1 MRTKIILL
9 NLALMLLPISL
20 LAQAFEPSNGDLEA
34 VLSRF
39 SNYRFGTIS
48 IYRIDNIQ
56 DVRKAIRLS
65 EQAKS
70 GVSTDES
77 ILKTVEEEVR
87 YIIEQGVKNDDDIN
101 QITTDIINAGKL
113 VPAKEILEGI
123 YTFYKNKDIDVQVVE
138 SAYLVTTRPNLGQI
152 PNTIIALLVTTARR
166 GTMED
171 HLQNVRNTNIYTY
184 DELKAFKL
192 DTSFTSDNL
201 YDLMVNSL
209 IQGNI
214 INMTMDAQ
222 GIGNPEWFAPRK
234 FGQSSSLIS
243 IENDAS
249 SYDIQNFVRISE
261 GQALDYGL
269 KENEVIVSPDLISW
283 KRYAKPIYV
292 ENNNVVIDSASS
304 SNTNLPKFGLELR
317 YGIDEINYPS
327 FWSERMSL
335 SAIWESVKLGLIL
348 PTDGWSSMGKDV
360 YNIDRK
366 LTYGGFGVTGSFDFP
381 FKVIPKSG
389 IFKFN
394 FGYVFGDANESKY
407 KNRRIDPN
415 NYDPNLTLLF
425 EDFDYL
431 IRLNA
436 QLHYTF
442 AIAIDQ
448 NYWFRFGIGG
458 TIFNVERW
466 YNDLDTSGEI
476 NKLKFRKLDDET
488 IGGISGR
495 IEFMTKNI
503 ITPFGAFVQYF
514 DESLST
520 GLWLQ
525 IPIIEKTL
533 ALRLDA
539 KGFFSAF
546 KSQPHKWESK
556 SVFVPSA
563 RLIVNF

>member
-1 MRTKIILL
+1 MKKLLVIIQGLL
-9 NLALMLLPISL
+9 LLPIL
-20 LAQAFEPSNGDLEA
+20 LIGQRYEPSKTDLEM
-34 VLSRF
+34 VLNKF
-39 SNYRFGTIS
+39 VNYRFGTIS
-48 IYRIDNIQ
+48 IYKI
-56 DVRKAIRLS
+56 K
-65 EQAKS
+65 
-70 GVSTDES
+70 
-77 ILKTVEEEVR
+77 
-87 YIIEQGVKNDDDIN
+87 KNDDIKRAIKKQEEAESGIQLDESLLKSVDPEILSTIERGAKGGRQLEN
-101 QITTDIINAGKL
+101 ITNTIIEELGKIPPDQSILESIYNFYKSQGVAGRGIENCYLITTRATAN
-113 VPAKEILEGI
+113 
-123 YTFYKNKDIDVQVVE
+123 N
-138 SAYLVTTRPNLGQI
+138 I
-152 PNTIIALLVTTARR
+152 PNTIIALII
-166 GTMED
+166 
-171 HLQNVRNTNIYTY
+171 TNEAEENLEKNLRSPSPASIYTY
-184 DELKAFKL
+184 DEMKAFKL
-192 DTSFTSDNL
+192 DSTFTSDNL

-209 IQGNI
+209 IQRNVE
-214 INMTMDAQ
+214 NKTLEAQ

-234 FGQSSSLIS
+234 FGRSSSLIS

-283 KRYAKPIYV
+283 KRYEKPKYFDGT
-292 ENNNVVIDSASS
+292 NDVIDSL
-304 SNTNLPKFGLELR
+304 SNSNINLPKFGLELK
-317 YGIDEINYPS
+317 YGIDDINYPS
-327 FWSERMSL
+327 FWSERMSI

-348 PTDGWSSMGKDV
+348 PTDGWASMGKDI

-394 FGYVFGDANESKY
+394 FGFVFGDANESKY
-407 KNRRIDPN
+407 KNRKIDPN
-415 NYDPNLTLLF
+415 NYDPNLALLI
-425 EDFDYL
+425 EDFDFL
-431 IRLNA
+431 VRLNS

-442 AIAIDQ
+442 AISIDE
-448 NYWFRFGIGG
+448 NYWFRFGVGG
-458 TIFNVERW
+458 TIYNIERW
-466 YNDLDTSGEI
+466 YNDLDTSGDV
-476 NKLKFRKLDDET
+476 NKLNFRKLDDET

-495 IEFMTKNI
+495 IEFMTKNV

-539 KGFFSAF
+539 KGFFSGF
-546 KSQPHKWESK
+546 KSQPHKWENK

>member
-1 MRTKIILL
+1 MKKLLVLIQGLILL
-9 NLALMLLPISL
+9 PFFLFG
-20 LAQAFEPSNGDLEA
+20 QRYEPSKTDLEM
-34 VLSRF
+34 VLNKF
-39 SNYRFGTIS
+39 INYRFGTVS
-48 IYRIDNIQ
+48 IYKI
-56 DVRKAIRLS
+56 K
-65 EQAKS
+65 
-70 GVSTDES
+70 
-77 ILKTVEEEVR
+77 
-87 YIIEQGVKNDDDIN
+87 KNDDIKRAIKKQEEAAKGVQIDEALLKAVDQEILGVIERGAKGGKN
-101 QITTDIINAGKL
+101 LEAITTTIIEDLGKI
-113 VPAKEILEGI
+113 PPDQPILESIFNFFKSKGEAGAGI
-123 YTFYKNKDIDVQVVE
+123 ENC
-138 SAYLVTTRPNLGQI
+138 YLITTRASENNI
-152 PNTIIALLVTTARR
+152 PNTIIALIVTTESEENIAKNLR
-166 GTMED
+166 GPSPA
-171 HLQNVRNTNIYTY
+171 NIYTY

-192 DTSFTSDNL
+192 DSTFTSDNL

-209 IQGNI
+209 IQRNVE
-214 INMTMDAQ
+214 NKTLEAQ

-234 FGQSSSLIS
+234 FGRSSSLIS
-243 IENDAS
+243 MENDAV

-261 GQALDYGL
+261 GQALGYGL
-269 KENEVIVSPDLISW
+269 KENEVIVSPDLLSW
-283 KRYAKPIYV
+283 KRYDKPRYWDGMNSV
-292 ENNNVVIDSASS
+292 VDSLGNSNV
-304 SNTNLPKFGLELR
+304 NLPKFGLELR
-317 YGIDEINYPS
+317 YGIEDINYPS

-348 PTDGWSSMGKDV
+348 PTDGWASMGKDV

-407 KNRRIDPN
+407 KNRKIDPN

-425 EDFDYL
+425 QDFDYL
-431 IRLNA
+431 VRLNA

-442 AIAIDQ
+442 AISVDED
-448 NYWFRFGIGG
+448 YWFRFGVGG
-458 TIFNVERW
+458 TIYNVERW
-466 YNDLDTSGEI
+466 YNDLDTSGDI
-476 NKLKFRKLDDET
+476 NKLKFRKFDDET
-488 IGGISGR
+488 VGGISGR
-495 IEFMTKNI
+495 IEFMAKNI

-514 DESLST
+514 DESMSA

-546 KSQPHKWESK
+546 KSQPHQWESK

-563 RLIVNF
+563 RLIINF

>member
-1 MRTKIILL
+1 MPFLVFSQKY
-9 NLALMLLPISL
+9 
-20 LAQAFEPSNGDLEA
+20 EPSKNDLEA
-34 VLSRF
+34 VLRNF
-39 SNYRFGTIS
+39 INYRFGNIS
-48 IYRIDNIQ
+48 IYQLKQGSVEDLRNIIKSSSNEPEQTKSIDSAMIKSLDPRVLTIIQNGAKLRRAIDNIIE
-56 DVRKAIRLS
+56 AI
-65 EQAKS
+65 E
-70 GVSTDES
+70 DEGFTPPAN
-77 ILKTVEEEVR
+77 LEEFVE
-87 YIIEQGVKNDDDIN
+87 
-101 QITTDIINAGKL
+101 
-113 VPAKEILEGI
+113 
-123 YTFYKNKDIDVQVVE
+123 FYKAQQQKPRKVLNNCF
-138 SAYLVTTRPNLGQI
+138 LVTTRSNFNELPS
-152 PNTIIALLVTTARR
+152 TVIALIVTYET
-166 GTMED
+166 ED
-171 HLQNVRNTNIYTY
+171 KIEENLKSVDESFIFTY
-184 DELKAFKL
+184 DEMKSFKL
-192 DTSFTSDNL
+192 ENNFAADNL
-201 YDLMVNSL
+201 YDLMVSAM
-209 IQGNI
+209 IQGNV
-214 INMTMDAQ
+214 INRTVEAQ
-222 GIGNPEWFAPRK
+222 GIGNPEWFARKK
-234 FGQSSSLIS
+234 FGLSSSLITT
-243 IENDAS
+243 ENDAS
-249 SYDIQNFVRISE
+249 SNDIQNFVRISE

-283 KRYAKPIYV
+283 KRYAKPTYYD
-292 ENNNVVIDSASS
+292 NNDVLVIDSLSN

-458 TIFNVERW
+458 TIYNVERW

-525 IPIIEKTL
+525 IPIIEKTI

-546 KSQPHKWESK
+546 KNQPHKWESK

>member
-113 VPAKEILEGI
+113 VPAKEVLEGI

-166 GTMED
+166 GTIED

-283 KRYAKPIYV
+283 KRYAKPTYV
-292 ENNNVVIDSASS
+292 ENNTVIIDSASS
-304 SNTNLPKFGLELR
+304 SNINLPKFGLELR
-317 YGIDEINYPS
+317 YGIDDINYPS

-348 PTDGWSSMGKDV
+348 PTDGWASMGKDV

-366 LTYGGFGVTGSFDFP
+366 LTYGGFGITGSFDFP

-415 NYDPNLTLLF
+415 NYDPNLTLLL
-425 EDFDYL
+425 EDFDFL
-431 IRLNA
+431 VRLNA

-458 TIFNVERW
+458 TIYNVERW
-466 YNDLDTSGEI
+466 YNDLDSSGEI

>member
-1 MRTKIILL
+1 
-9 NLALMLLPISL
+9 MLLPISL

-113 VPAKEILEGI
+113 VPAKEVLEGI

-166 GTMED
+166 GTIED

-283 KRYAKPIYV
+283 KRYAKPAYV
-292 ENNNVVIDSASS
+292 ENNTVIIDSASS
-304 SNTNLPKFGLELR
+304 SNINLPKFGLELR
-317 YGIDEINYPS
+317 YGIDDINYPS

-348 PTDGWSSMGKDV
+348 PTDGWASMGKDV

-366 LTYGGFGVTGSFDFP
+366 LTYGGFGITGSFDFP

-415 NYDPNLTLLF
+415 NYDPNLTLLL
-425 EDFDYL
+425 EDFDFL
-431 IRLNA
+431 VRLNA

-458 TIFNVERW
+458 TIYNVERW
-466 YNDLDTSGEI
+466 YNDLDSSGEI

>member
-1 MRTKIILL
+1 MKKLLVIIQGLL
-9 NLALMLLPISL
+9 LLPIL
-20 LAQAFEPSNGDLEA
+20 LIGQRYEPSKTDLEM
-34 VLSRF
+34 VLNKF
-39 SNYRFGTIS
+39 VNYRFGTIS
-48 IYRIDNIQ
+48 IYKI
-56 DVRKAIRLS
+56 K
-65 EQAKS
+65 
-70 GVSTDES
+70 
-77 ILKTVEEEVR
+77 
-87 YIIEQGVKNDDDIN
+87 KNDDIKRAIKKQEEAESGIQLDESLLKSVDPEILSTIERGAKGGRQLEN
-101 QITTDIINAGKL
+101 ITNTIIEELGKIPPDQSILESIYNFYKSQGVAGRGIENCYLITTRATAN
-113 VPAKEILEGI
+113 
-123 YTFYKNKDIDVQVVE
+123 N
-138 SAYLVTTRPNLGQI
+138 I
-152 PNTIIALLVTTARR
+152 PNTIIALII
-166 GTMED
+166 
-171 HLQNVRNTNIYTY
+171 TNEAEENLEKNLRSPSPASIYTY
-184 DELKAFKL
+184 DEMKAFKL
-192 DTSFTSDNL
+192 DSTFTSDNL

-209 IQGNI
+209 IQRNVE
-214 INMTMDAQ
+214 NKTLEAQ

-234 FGQSSSLIS
+234 FGRSSSLIS

-283 KRYAKPIYV
+283 KRYEKPKYLDGT
-292 ENNNVVIDSASS
+292 NDVIDSL
-304 SNTNLPKFGLELR
+304 SNSNINLPKFGLELK
-317 YGIDEINYPS
+317 YGIDDINYPS
-327 FWSERMSL
+327 FWSERMSI

-348 PTDGWSSMGKDV
+348 PTDGWASMGKDI

-394 FGYVFGDANESKY
+394 FGFVFGDANESKY
-407 KNRRIDPN
+407 KNRKIDPN
-415 NYDPNLTLLF
+415 NYDPNLALLI
-425 EDFDYL
+425 EDFDFL
-431 IRLNA
+431 VRLNS

-442 AIAIDQ
+442 AISIDE
-448 NYWFRFGIGG
+448 NYWFRFGVGG
-458 TIFNVERW
+458 TIYNIERW
-466 YNDLDTSGEI
+466 YNDLDTSGDV
-476 NKLKFRKLDDET
+476 NKLNFRKLDDET

-495 IEFMTKNI
+495 IEFMTKNV

-539 KGFFSAF
+539 KGFFSGF
-546 KSQPHKWESK
+546 KSQPHKWENK